1 MMINTSLVKNFLD
14 SVKSERSFSE
24 NTFRAY
30 KSDLVEFF
38 RFLSPESPESG
49 NEENNGN
56 DSAGQIC
63 STIPDGSI
71 TALEIRAY
79 IGHLAR
85 KKLKK
90 TSVSRKVSTIR
101 SFFHFLVKKGII
113 DDDPTAY
120 ISSPKIDRTIPKYL
134 TVDDAFRVLDSIC
147 DDSLKGLRNRAVFET
162 IYSSG
167 LRVSEAAGLD
177 LENVDFC
184 SGLIKVTGKGSVE
197 RIIPVGQKALDA
209 IRKYRDAIAFDTDRE
224 SGKNI
229 TPLFL
234 NLRGGRITTRSIAR
248 ILDQIT
254 LECGLMLKI
263 SPHALRHSF
272 ATHLLDSGA
281 DLRSVQELLGHKS
294 LSTTQKYTHVTLDRL
309 MEAYDKAHP
318 RK

>member
-1 MMINTSLVKNFLD
+1 MIDSMIRDFLD
-14 SVKSERSFSE
+14 FIKSERSFSE

-30 KSDLVEFF
+30 KKDLEDFF
-38 RFLSPESPESG
+38 SFVFPDDIDKQNENEEHFFLSRPLSK
-49 NEENNGN
+49 
-56 DSAGQIC
+56 
-63 STIPDGSI
+63 I
-71 TALEIRAY
+71 TVLEIRSY
-79 IGHLAR
+79 MGHLSR

-90 TSVSRKVSTIR
+90 TSISRKLSAIR
-101 SFFHFLVKKGII
+101 SFFHFLVKKGFI
-113 DDDPTAY
+113 DDDPTVY
-120 ISSPKIDRTIPKYL
+120 ISSPKTEKTIPKYL

-147 DDSLKGLRNRAVFET
+147 DESLKGLRNRAIFET

-167 LRVSEAAGLD
+167 LRVSEAAGLN
-177 LENVDFC
+177 LENIDFD
-184 SGLIKVTGKGSVE
+184 SRLIKVLGKGSVE
-197 RIIPVGQKALDA
+197 RIIPVGKKALDS
-209 IRKYRDAIAFDTDRE
+209 IEKYREALAGENGIEEKR
-224 SGKNI
+224 GGI
-229 TPLFL
+229 PLFL

-254 LECGLMLKI
+254 IKCGLMLKI